1 MCLICS
7 YWLGLTQLANSED
20 SLFDLFSDRYKNRIA
35 SLGALGQNTSYSK
48 FNEKFDDHIREEW
61 SYFLDGTYGLCT
73 KPGLPEDIA
82 PHELERSSRHRLI
95 DEVRRNYNLPVSNLV
110 VKK

>member
-73 KPGLPEDIA
+73 KPGLREDIA
-82 PHELERSSRHRLI
+82 PTSLSVALGIDLLMKLDGIIISRFQTL
-95 DEVRRNYNLPVSNLV
+95 
-110 VKK
+110 

>member
-82 PHELERSSRHRLI
+82 PTSLSVALGIDLLMKLDGIIISRFQTL
-95 DEVRRNYNLPVSNLV
+95 
-110 VKK
+110 